1 MSINLVTVCGHNTTM
16 LRHMLNHYKEFV
28 DEIYVVVYLS
38 SDKDRVL
45 SEVKEITKELNIDIH
60 KTTVEEP
67 FNWERVTELY
77 NETKLLKPDDWW
89 IVADDDE
96 FHIYPKPINE
106 LIEDC
111 DENGYKFITG
121 AFLDRIG
128 ENGKFPKILP
138 FDDSDIWKE
147 FPLAGSFRYPVSN
160 ACPNKTV
167 VMKGDIQVT
176 NGQHYAM
183 IDGEDTYGDR
193 WMNDLRYPVGDC
205 FIQVHHFKWDITV
218 IGRLREVSRI
228 KKDYTFH
235 KEYRD
240 MFDYIIDNYGT
251 IDINDERFM
260 IERSGK
266 DYFDYL
272 HWDKIRTQALEYRV

>member
-1 MSINLVTVCGHNTTM
+1 MNLVTVCGHNTTM
-16 LRHMLNHYKEFV
+16 LRHMLNHYKDFV

-96 FHIYPKPINE
+96 LHVYPKPINE

-111 DENGYKFITG
+111 EENGYKFITG

-128 ENGKFPKILP
+128 ENGRFPKILP
-138 FDDSDIWKE
+138 FDDSDIWEE
-147 FPLAGSFRYPVSN
+147 FPLAGSFRYPISN

-167 VMKGDIQVT
+167 VMKGNIQVT

-183 IDGEDTYGDR
+183 ISGEDTYGDR

-266 DYFDYL
+266 DYFDYP
-272 HWDKIRTQALEYRV
+272 HWDKIRTQALEYRT